1 MLKKGLKDQEN
12 GVLAEQRWMILSRNW
27 TLFFKSKPQV
37 HRASASLSESR
48 RFSLFQGEPIHFHFS
63 TVNFFYCAG
72 GERRSS
78 FFPRPPS
85 VQHFP
90 PEDPIFPPG
99 EPLPGE
105 WDMLRC
111 QQSPRRHSQVKST
124 RCNNSPRRRYLD
136 TVHLKYFLWIQFI
149 TGSPYIH
156 KHYRVPTPP
165 TQTLVGLPWLC

>member
-1 MLKKGLKDQEN
+1 MTNDVEEGAKRPREWSLSGAEVNDIVKKLDS
-12 GVLAEQRWMILSRNW
+12 LL
-27 TLFFKSKPQV
+27 FKSKPQV

-136 TVHLKYFLWIQFI
+136 TVHLKIFPVDSI
-149 TGSPYIH
+149 
-156 KHYRVPTPP
+156 HYRVPINS
-165 TQTLVGLPWLC
+165 